1 MSSLFFQKYVMS
13 IFQSLVCI
21 SAMFHIASCAF
32 LAKSILKASTVFVI
46 IAIRIFFP
54 CYIFD
59 VLCWFERKLIS
70 RGSAFLTQ
78 SSECRY
84 VKYIYPFHNLLF
96 SAQLKLCIC

>member
-59 VLCWFERKLIS
+59 VLCWFIAHEDELRIPDHTSLS
-70 RGSAFLTQ
+70 GSD
-78 SSECRY
+78 S
-84 VKYIYPFHNLLF
+84 
-96 SAQLKLCIC
+96 